1 MRIDPKKRKD
11 KGWKAALKIAGDK
24 NPIEP
29 PFRRGARVCLILN
42 THGTW
47 GECVPIA
54 FILCSKQLLLNT
66 QGD

>member
-42 THGTW
+42 THGT
-47 GECVPIA
+47 
-54 FILCSKQLLLNT
+54 
-66 QGD
+66 